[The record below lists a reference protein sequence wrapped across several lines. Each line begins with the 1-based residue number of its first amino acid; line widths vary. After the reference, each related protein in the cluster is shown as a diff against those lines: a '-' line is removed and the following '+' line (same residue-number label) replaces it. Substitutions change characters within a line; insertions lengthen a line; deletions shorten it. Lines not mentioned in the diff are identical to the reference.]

1 MIIVAG
7 EALID
12 MAPVPLEGKTAYM
25 PHPGGSPYNV
35 AMGIGR
41 LGEPVSFFGRISRD
55 AFGQLLKRHMAASK
69 VGLEYIREGDEL
81 TTLAL
86 VAPSE
91 SGESFSFYCENTA
104 DRLLIPEDLPSQIPA
119 SAALHFG
126 SISLLLEPTASTLE
140 LLMRRESRRRFISLD
155 PNVRPFLIHN
165 KDEYLERLSG
175 WLEQVD
181 LVKVSQADLEW
192 LYPGQDLEEIALEW
206 QKQGPALVIVTQG
219 GSGAFAVGQG
229 ETLRV
234 AAPKIT
240 VADTVGAGDAFMSGL
255 LTWLSRSS
263 ALSRAALESLSSD
276 QLTALLSF
284 AAKVAAI
291 TCTRPGANPP
301 WQEEV
306 G

>member
-12 MAPVPLEGKTAYM
+12 MTTLDVDGKAAYL

-41 LGEPVSFFGRISRD
+41 LGQPVSFFGRISRD
-55 AFGQLLKRHMAASK
+55 GFGQLLRRHIAASK

-86 VAPSE
+86 VSPSE
-91 SGESFSFYCENTA
+91 SGEFFSFYCENTA
-104 DRLLIPEDLPSQIPA
+104 DRLLIPGDLPANIPA
-119 SAALHFG
+119 LAALHFG

-140 LLMRRESRRRFISLD
+140 LLMRRESRRRLLTLD

-165 KDEYLERLSG
+165 KDEYIERLSG

-192 LYPGQDLEEIALEW
+192 LYPGESLEAIAQEW
-206 QKQGPALVIVTQG
+206 KRQGPALVIVTQG
-219 GSGAFAVGQG
+219 GSGAFAVSQG
-229 ETLRV
+229 ETIRV

-240 VADTVGAGDAFMSGL
+240 VADTVGAGDAFMSGT
-255 LTWLSRSS
+255 LTWLSRSN
-263 ALSRAALESLSSD
+263 ALSRAALEALRSEQIAS
-276 QLTALLSF
+276 LLSF
-284 AAKVAAI
+284 AAKIAAI
-291 TCTRPGANPP
+291 TCTRVGANPP
-301 WQEEV
+301 WENEV
-306 G
+306 N